1 MQSKNLSVLALAV
14 LAAASLMTSAAAL
27 AEEWP
32 FVPGDYWD
40 VTGIDVKDGGSWAY
54 ANWLATE
61 WRKDLEFAKS
71 KGWIKDYMVF
81 SNSYARKGEP
91 DLYLVSIRESIPS
104 GAESEKR
111 QQEYLAWQSKSI
123 ETMVKESGNRVEYRE
138 VGSDFLLQH
147 MKFRD

>member
-1 MQSKNLSVLALAV
+1 MTNKRRTSIAALI
-14 LAAASLMTSAAAL
+14 LTAASLTVSTSAL
-27 AEEWP
+27 ADEWP
-32 FVPGDYWD
+32 FVSGDYWD
-40 VTGIDVKDGGSWAY
+40 VTGIDVKDGGSWQY

-81 SNSYARKGEP
+81 SNVYARKGEP

-104 GAESEKR
+104 GAEGEKR
-111 QQEYLAWQSKSI
+111 QQEYMEWQSKTI
-123 ETMVKESGNRVEYRE
+123 ETMVKESGNRAEYRE
-138 VGSDFLLQH
+138 VGSDMLLQH